1 MSTHHYKLFRLYGYP
16 GFALI
21 LYLIM
26 FLINPYE
33 RSLQSWKQYSV
44 LDFAFDGLVN
54 IGYAAVIFETGI
66 QLTIRLNKSFPW
78 GRNIWARFIVQLFL
92 HISVIS
98 SVFILFFQIPFPN
111 KFDYDQLSFRQAIV
125 FGILFAL
132 LATVVFTTE
141 HFFYKWNDARLEAS
155 ELKTHAIQAQLTAL
169 KLQLDPHF
177 LFNNLST
184 LASLIEEN
192 PPTAV
197 RYVVNLSS
205 IYRYM
210 LANRVQD
217 SVPIDTE
224 LAFIKAYSFLYQT
237 RYGSGIRINIPD
249 NPPPPNSDIAPLT
262 LQLLVENAVK
272 HNVFS
277 IESPLVID
285 IYFSE
290 NRWIV
295 VRNRHTPK
303 TVKEPGS
310 HMGLKNI
317 RERYELLGNITP
329 VITEKSGFF
338 EVRIP
343 ILPHQDSS
351 HPEYKTNV

>member
-1 MSTHHYKLFRLYGYP
+1 
-16 GFALI
+16 
-21 LYLIM
+21 
-26 FLINPYE
+26 
-33 RSLQSWKQYSV
+33 
-44 LDFAFDGLVN
+44 LVN

-141 HFFYKWNDARLEAS
+141 HFFYKWND
-155 ELKTHAIQAQLTAL
+155 
-169 KLQLDPHF
+169 
-177 LFNNLST
+177 
-184 LASLIEEN
+184 SLIEEN